1 MFFRIFGFCIFIL
14 SSFAFGVTSYR
25 HDPQIYAA
33 ISLGYSILENPN
45 DPHVQALLQEFISL
59 EPLSELPLITISEK
73 QQRDYE
79 RLTNPEASKSYTEY
93 LQYVAKIAAQYFNH
107 GDVILPEYAA
117 VIRKCTLHIN
127 EMIFHFNIAYENYT
141 QKIKSLSLDQNQTLI
156 FALNYKGRQN
166 SYDINL
172 FYQFLL
178 FRKLRLLLQN
188 LSENQDKLTY
198 SQTLDFF
205 LTSSI
210 LDDSK
215 AHYNKFNLNLIIKNI
230 PLKPSHFYSGRRISN
245 DVLEIIDPGE
255 TFDPQIQSLLFP
267 KEEQLLFSK
276 LIAPLVSKI
285 KRTFMRRVSVPHS
298 ITEPSY
304 VTSDITADLLFYIL
318 HAHEEILTHKKLMSP
333 AGCYF
338 LDMSHP
344 SCLPLTTSLYFTL
357 GQHVEHD
364 FDHLAFYFMKIF
376 TRELLDILA
385 SEEPNKAE
393 LIASYL
399 ENNALE
405 QGLTWDALK
414 EFFTLNPDLLPLP
427 DIFDLF
433 LSRFFYYQHE
443 MTIDQVIESG
453 NTIYPYNLSPKKRV
467 DIIGFLPKLFP
478 LPELFK
484 LIGSAYNPKNIN
496 IADVVSRFKIFL
508 ESKETKFSI
517 LRKSHD

>member
-1 MFFRIFGFCIFIL
+1 MFFRIFVFCIFII
-14 SSFAFGVTSYR
+14 STSAFGGTSY
-25 HDPQIYAA
+25 IYEPYDE
-33 ISLGYSILENPN
+33 ISLVYSILENPN
-45 DPHVQALLQEFISL
+45 DPNVQALLKEFISL
-59 EPLSELPLITISEK
+59 ETLSDLPLITISEK
-73 QQRDYE
+73 HQRDYE

-127 EMIFHFNIAYENYT
+127 EMIFHFNIAYEKYT
-141 QKIKSLSLDQNQTLI
+141 QKIKSRSLDENQTLI
-156 FALNYKGRQN
+156 FALNYKDN
-166 SYDINL
+166 KDSNL

-178 FRKLRLLLQN
+178 LRKLRLLLQN

-245 DVLEIIDPGE
+245 DVLEIIDPGK
-255 TFDPQIQSLLFP
+255 TFDPQIRSLLFP

-304 VTSDITADLLFYIL
+304 VTSDITVDLLFYIL

-376 TRELLDILA
+376 TRELL
-385 SEEPNKAE
+385 PTFRTQN
-393 LIASYL
+393 
-399 ENNALE
+399 
-405 QGLTWDALK
+405 Q
-414 EFFTLNPDLLPLP
+414 
-427 DIFDLF
+427 
-433 LSRFFYYQHE
+433 
-443 MTIDQVIESG
+443 
-453 NTIYPYNLSPKKRV
+453 
-467 DIIGFLPKLFP
+467 
-478 LPELFK
+478 
-484 LIGSAYNPKNIN
+484 
-496 IADVVSRFKIFL
+496 
-508 ESKETKFSI
+508 
-517 LRKSHD
+517 